1 MKIEISNAT
10 VAPMTAW
17 LKEAEK
23 TGVRDEE
30 KLRQI
35 LPCPIMKLS
44 SADTEIPICR
54 YAASALRNL

>member
-30 KLRQI
+30 KLR
-35 LPCPIMKLS
+35 
-44 SADTEIPICR
+44 EIPICR
-54 YAASALRNL
+54 CAASALRNR

>member
-35 LPCPIMKLS
+35 LSMP
-44 SADTEIPICR
+44 DYEIPPIR
-54 YAASALRNL
+54 RSRFAGMRHQL